1 MSFEL
6 PKPKSQ
12 PDIQPN
18 LNSTA
23 AVGRFYVALVSSVA
37 AVSGL
42 LFGFDT
48 AVINGGIV
56 MLQKQFHLTSFET
69 EIAAT
74 SLLVG
79 CLIGAVGAGWTSD
92 RLGRRKLLIASGVL
106 FTLSAIGVA
115 FSQELVSFS
124 IGRLVGGL
132 AIGLASTIAPIYIA
146 EIAPEKIRGFLVSL
160 NQLAIVV
167 GILLAY
173 LSNWGLAT
181 LGESS
186 WRWMFA
192 SGAIPAVLFLFGLAF
207 IPESPRWLFLRGRH
221 TEARLILERVAGVEH
236 AQKEIHEI
244 LAASQEEPANARDL
258 IAPGMRKRLFV
269 AIALAVLQQISGI
282 NTVLYYGS
290 VLLNNHLKGEST
302 TAAIGANVV
311 VGVVNLLGTIVAMF
325 LIDRWGRRSLLL
337 LSSGGMTA
345 CLASLSLALKIPGLP
360 ITMAFASVLCYV
372 AFFAIGLGPTVWVY
386 VTELFPNKLRGRAT
400 SVAIS
405 ALWTACIAVTLTF
418 LTIVDTLGVS
428 SAFLVYA
435 GLSLVTFLFVWT
447 MVPETRGKTLEEL
460 QATWG
465 RK

>member
-1 MSFEL
+1 MSI
-6 PKPKSQ
+6 PPPRPTSQ
-12 PDIQPN
+12 HNQNIAAA
-18 LNSTA
+18 TA
-23 AVGRFYVALVSSVA
+23 RRRRHIYVALIASVA
-37 AVSGL
+37 AISGL

-56 MLQKQFHLTSFET
+56 MLQRQFHLGSFET
-69 EIAAT
+69 EVAAT

-79 CLIGAVGAGWTSD
+79 CLIGAVGAGWLSD
-92 RLGRRKLLIASGVL
+92 RLGRHKLLIASGAL
-106 FTLSAIGVA
+106 FAISAIGVA
-115 FSQELVSFS
+115 FSQELAGFS
-124 IGRLVGGL
+124 AGRLVGGL
-132 AIGLASTIAPIYIA
+132 AIGLASTLAPVYIA
-146 EIAPEKIRGFLVSL
+146 EIAPEQTRGMLVSL

-192 SGAIPAVLFLFGLAF
+192 SGAVPAAFFLFGLAF

-221 TEARLILERVAGVEH
+221 TEARAILERIAGAEQ
-236 AQKEIHEI
+236 AQREMDQIR
-244 LAASQEEPANARDL
+244 AASLEEPARIRDL
-258 IAPGMRKRLFV
+258 FAPGMSRRLLV
-269 AIALAVLQQISGI
+269 AIALAVFQQISGI

-311 VGVVNLLGTIVAMF
+311 VGVVNLVGTIVAMF

-337 LSSGGMTA
+337 LSSGGMAA
-345 CLASLSLALKIPGLP
+345 CLAALSIALKIPGLP
-360 ITMAFASVLCYV
+360 IAMAFASVLCYV

-386 VTELFPNKLRGRAT
+386 IAELFPNQLRGRAT
-400 SVAIS
+400 SIAVS
-405 ALWTACIAVTLTF
+405 ALWAACIAVTLTF
-418 LTIVDTLGVS
+418 LTIVDALGVS

-435 GLSLVTFLFVWT
+435 GLSLATFIFVWT

-460 QATWG
+460 QTTWS